1 VTATLKLTGKTAVV
15 TGSGR
20 GIGRALALALARD
33 GAHVALVARTRAEID
48 EAAVEA
54 RKAGS
59 EAVAIVADVT
69 DWRQVEMMASQ
80 VRRAFPRLDILV
92 NNAGGAAER
101 QPIAETDP
109 RRWVEDVTLN
119 LVSPY
124 LVTRALLPW
133 LIECGGGRI
142 INVGS
147 GMGHRPGAGSS
158 AYRVGKA
165 GLWML
170 TQCLAEELW
179 MYGIEVNELIPGPV
193 HTTLTAARF
202 ASTPPP
208 FAPSE
213 RVKTPDEVVP
223 LALWLASQPPGGPTA
238 QSFSLARRP
247 L

>member
-1 VTATLKLTGKTAVV
+1 MTVPKLAGKSAVV

-20 GIGRALALALARD
+20 GIGRAIAVALARE
-33 GAHVALVARTRAEID
+33 GARVGLVARTRTEHD
-48 EAAVEA
+48 DAVAEA
-54 RKAGS
+54 RTAGG
-59 EAVAIVADVT
+59 EALAIVADVT
-69 DWRQVEMMASQ
+69 DWRQVETMAVE

-92 NNAGGAAER
+92 NNAGGGAER

-109 RRWVEDVTLN
+109 QRWVKDVTLN

-124 LVTRALLPW
+124 LVTRAFLPW
-133 LIECGGGRI
+133 LIESGGGRI

-179 MYGIEVNELIPGPV
+179 THGIEVNELIPGPV
-193 HTTLTAARF
+193 HTTLTAGRF
-202 ASTPPP
+202 ASGPPP
-208 FAPSE
+208 FAASE

-223 LALWLASQPPGGPTA
+223 LALWLAAQTPGGPTA